1 MKPTH
6 IESLSLAEL
15 TDRAN
20 AELERSGF
28 RRGPLDGRV
37 NPELDART
45 IRYYMTLG
53 LIDRPAMVGREARY
67 QERHVLQLVAIKA
80 LQSFSRPLAAIQQE
94 LYGLSNS
101 ELAATIESFSRQA
114 AAGPQAVAS
123 PVGWLE
129 LSVEAGL
136 RIMVRDGWT
145 PPADTRKLEEKIVA
159 ALAAL
164 KAPRGSNGGFR
175 R

>member
-1 MKPTH
+1 MIPTRTA
-6 IESLSLAEL
+6 SLSLAEL
-15 TDRAN
+15 TDKAN
-20 AELERSGF
+20 AELERSGL
-28 RRGPLDGRV
+28 RRGQADGRV

-53 LIDRPAMVGREARY
+53 LVDRPVMVGREARY

-80 LQSFSRPLAAIQQE
+80 LQSFSRPLAAIQAE
-94 LYGLSNS
+94 LYGLSDS
-101 ELAATIESFSRQA
+101 ELKATIESFSRQA
-114 AAGPQAVAS
+114 AMGPQAAA

-129 LSVEAGL
+129 LSIEAGL
-136 RIMVRDGWT
+136 RIMVRDGWP
-145 PPADTRKLEEKIVA
+145 PPADTRKLEEKIIA

-164 KAPRGSNGGFR
+164 KAPRGSNGGSR